1 MRTNLPVT
9 TQEYP
14 IDDTTLIVSRTDLK
28 GRLTYFNGQFIDAA
42 GFTPEELTGQPHNI
56 IRHPDMPPEAF
67 ENLWDTLKAGKPWV
81 GAVKNRRKNGDF
93 YWVLATASAVRQ
105 AGEIV
110 GYTSVRTNLP
120 AEQRREAEKVYA
132 LLKEGKAKDYK
143 IDAGIIRRK
152 SPLDIFAFMSASI
165 GARMTVIGVVASL
178 FMCLIAAFGI
188 YSVMDTTARTR
199 SAHDIQAASIVQ
211 VQALIAEAS
220 QDKRQAGSASAGGAD
235 VIAKIAAVV
244 GRESDAVKAAA
255 AEADRDFIRTLVGL
269 TMLLIV
275 GAGMLL
281 FVLAKTRRAI
291 TGPIAHLNH
300 GMFNIAQGIL
310 NNRITVERDDEIGQA
325 LRNLQTVQAIVRSG
339 QEELS
344 ASERRSA
351 IERKAEMNKLAGT
364 FEGAVGEIIE
374 TVSSAS
380 CELEASAN
388 VLTST
393 ADRSQELA
401 TSVAS
406 SSSQASA
413 NVQSVASATEQMASS
428 IQEISRQVQ
437 NSAEIAREAVAQA
450 ERTDQR
456 IVELAEVAT
465 RIGDVVELINN
476 IAGQTNLLALNATI
490 EAARAGEAGRGFAV
504 VASEVKALAEQTARA
519 TGEIGQ
525 QVTSIQ
531 SATKESVGAIRQ
543 ISSTINRMSEISAT
557 IASAVEE
564 QGAATL
570 EISRNVQQASD
581 GTQKVNASIT
591 EVQRGAAET
600 GAASSQVLGAARSL
614 SSESTRLK
622 DEVAKFLQSVRVG

>member
-14 IDDTTLIVSRTDLK
+14 IDDATLIVSRTDLK

-56 IRHPDMPPEAF
+56 VRHPDMPPEAF

-132 LLKEGKAKDYK
+132 LLKAGKAKDYK

-152 SPLDIFAFMSASI
+152 SPLDVFAFMTASI
-165 GARMTVIGVVASL
+165 GARMTVIGVVAGFFL
-178 FMCLIAAFGI
+178 CLIAAFGI
-188 YSVMDTTARTR
+188 YSVMDTTARTK

-211 VQALIAEAS
+211 VQSLIAEAS
-220 QDKRQAGSASAGGAD
+220 QDKRQGNASAGGAD
-235 VIAKIAAVV
+235 VIAKINAVV
-244 GRESDAVKAAA
+244 GRESEAVKAAA
-255 AEADRDFIRTLVGL
+255 AEADRDFIRSLIGL
-269 TMLLIV
+269 TTLLIV

-310 NNRITVERDDEIGQA
+310 NNRITVERDDEIGEA